1 MNSITFEKHQA
12 LQSLSKSLGI
22 ALTGWLQGLD
32 SMGTDECQLKL
43 LSIMVAMKKV
53 EAISVEEAKAIT
65 KAMIR
70 HAGTK
75 HNLLDLFD
83 DAFFDGDLFT
93 LEGGTAALPLE
104 EMRQYVRALKITKPG
119 KYNMVLAK
127 PGCSYMKV
135 EMPVYVPDPETAWL
149 MRSRKAFANAKL
161 HMQPRPSFE
170 FKHMSEPQEQYPDD
184 LELDWVSEHSE
195 EDWEVV
201 GKKGKHK

>member
-12 LQSLSKSLGI
+12 LHSLSKSLGI
-22 ALTGWLQGLD
+22 AMTEWLQGLD

-43 LSIMVAMKKV
+43 VSIMVAMKKV

-70 HAGTK
+70 HAGSK
-75 HNLLDLFD
+75 HNLVDLFD
-83 DAFFDGDLFT
+83 DAFFDGDLFK

-119 KYNMVLAK
+119 KYNMILAK
-127 PGCSYMKV
+127 PECSYIKV

-149 MRSRKAFANAKL
+149 MRSREAFANAKL
-161 HMQPRPSFE
+161 HMQARPSFE
-170 FKHMSEPQEQYPDD
+170 FKHMSEPQEQYPADV
-184 LELDWVSEHSE
+184 ELDWVSEHS